1 LSVPQFSYSLD
12 SSYSSNSFSIRRL
25 TPSDAGVFR
34 SVRLEA
40 LQNAPEAFGST
51 FEKES
56 AEPEQYF
63 VDRLARNVVFGGFF
77 DQSLVGVAGFYKQ
90 EGTKMNH
97 KGVLWGMYV
106 KPEARGSGVAAALV
120 EALLEHASKEV
131 EQVQLTVVVN
141 NLRARRFYERMG
153 FVEYGLEKESLKYR
167 GAYFDEALMVKFLG
181 QKE

>member
-1 LSVPQFSYSLD
+1 MSPELLN
-12 SSYSSNSFSIRRL
+12 SSNSFNIRRL
-25 TPSDAGVFR
+25 TPSDADAFR

-56 AEPEQYF
+56 AEPLQHF
-63 VDRLARNVVFGGFF
+63 VDRLARNVVFGGFL
-77 DQSLVGVAGFYKQ
+77 DLSLVGVAGFYKQ

-106 KPEARGSGVAAALV
+106 KREARGSGLATALV
-120 EALLEHASKEV
+120 ETVLDHASKEV

-141 NLRARRFYERMG
+141 NARARRFYERMG
-153 FVEYGLEKESLKYR
+153 FVEYGLEKESLKYH
-167 GAYFDEALMVKFLG
+167 GAYFDEALMVKFLR
-181 QKE
+181 KME